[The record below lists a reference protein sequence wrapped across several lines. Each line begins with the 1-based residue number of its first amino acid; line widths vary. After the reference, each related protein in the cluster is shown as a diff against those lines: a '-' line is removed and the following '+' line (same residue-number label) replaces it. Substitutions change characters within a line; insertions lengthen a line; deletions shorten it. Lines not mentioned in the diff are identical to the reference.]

1 MGEDSRVPPLSR
13 RVPGATAHFRP
24 AGPVEPPKL
33 PESLLRSVRAALE
46 AEPEAETDQE
56 TAAPERTSPKADDP
70 SPAGSASLPQRMPG
84 TTSGPKPP
92 TRAVRPTPPTSLRGH
107 PSEPES
113 VTTIEDATQPI
124 PAISHEVISYL
135 ASPVAD
141 EITDAGD
148 ETAPQEETS
157 SSQEETSSREKSSGD
172 QPSSRD
178 EAVPPD
184 VASEAPTGGGKT
196 ANPEANERSHPAAA
210 RNSIRKA
217 NGRPAAIN
225 GHAAAGGHPPP
236 PQAATVASPAAAEWW
251 VQDQPRGGEPLTG
264 RRYRLI
270 GLVASIAV
278 LVTAGSIVFSLL
290 SGAGGHDGTALS
302 AAELRAEEAA
312 RGQAATWVAAQV
324 SRASVVAC
332 DPAMCQA
339 LQAHGFPGAQ
349 LLPLGPAAPY
359 PVNAAVVVATPA
371 VRNQFGSSLAAAY
384 APVVLASFGTGIA
397 RIDIRVIAPHGA
409 AAYVAALKAD
419 VTARKQYAVPLLQSG
434 RFDVLPLAARQ
445 LKAGQVDTRLLIAT
459 AGIAPSG
466 PMIIQDFGTSAPGAS
481 PGVPLRY
488 VDLTM
493 TDRAPLTRS
502 SPFVQS
508 VLKQLS
514 RQSGQQFRPAHVQ
527 LVRSGGQL
535 NVLRIEFP
543 APSPL
548 GLFGPG

>member
-1 MGEDSRVPPLSR
+1 MSR
-13 RVPGATAHFRP
+13 RDASGTAKTSAKSPPAT
-24 AGPVEPPKL
+24 
-33 PESLLRSVRAALE
+33 
-46 AEPEAETDQE
+46 
-56 TAAPERTSPKADDP
+56 
-70 SPAGSASLPQRMPG
+70 
-84 TTSGPKPP
+84 
-92 TRAVRPTPPTSLRGH
+92 
-107 PSEPES
+107 
-113 VTTIEDATQPI
+113 
-124 PAISHEVISYL
+124 
-135 ASPVAD
+135 
-141 EITDAGD
+141 
-148 ETAPQEETS
+148 TAPVNGKPATTAPANGKPATTAPANGKPATTAPANGKPATTAPANGKPATTAPANGKPATTAPANGKPATTPAANGTS
-157 SSQEETSSREKSSGD
+157 SATS
-172 QPSSRD
+172 
-178 EAVPPD
+178 A
-184 VASEAPTGGGKT
+184 AST
-196 ANPEANERSHPAAA
+196 
-210 RNSIRKA
+210 
-217 NGRPAAIN
+217 
-225 GHAAAGGHPPP
+225 
-236 PQAATVASPAAAEWW
+236 AAEWW
-251 VQDQPRGGEPLTG
+251 VQDQPRARKARPG
-264 RRYRLI
+264 RRYRVV
-270 GLVASIAV
+270 GLVASAAV
-278 LVTAGSIVFSLL
+278 LVAAGSV
-290 SGAGGHDGTALS
+290 AYVQLS
-302 AAELRAEEAA
+302 AQNGHNATAPSASQLRAQAAA
-312 RGQAATWVAAQV
+312 RSLAATWIAAQV
-324 SRASVVAC
+324 SHGAVVAC
-332 DPAMCQA
+332 DPVMCKA
-339 LQAHGFPGAQ
+339 LQAHRFPGAQ
-349 LLPLGPAAPY
+349 LLQLGPAAPY
-359 PVNAAVVVATPA
+359 PVSAAVVVATPA